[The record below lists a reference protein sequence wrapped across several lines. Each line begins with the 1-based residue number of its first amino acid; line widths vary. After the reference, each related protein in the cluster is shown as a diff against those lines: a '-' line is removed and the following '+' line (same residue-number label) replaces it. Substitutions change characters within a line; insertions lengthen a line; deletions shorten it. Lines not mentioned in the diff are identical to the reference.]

1 MSLGPVPE
9 SALEAGCGGWGVG
22 VWGVCVGGGGGGWG
36 WRWGV
41 GGGGE
46 VTFFLQLPS
55 DFCSEEANCLGSSL
69 LIKVPCYFRFPN
81 LGVL

>member
-9 SALEAGCGGWGVG
+9 FALEGGGCGGCAGGVG
-22 VWGVCVGGGGGGWG
+22 GVWGGGGWG
-36 WRWGV
+36 G
-41 GGGGE
+41 

-55 DFCSEEANCLGSSL
+55 DFCSEEANSLGSSL